1 MEVDARGAASL
12 VMTLSHQAKEEVKM
26 IYRVYKSELSFD
38 RTQSGLVDFSQDF
51 PAVTVAPTFSA
62 KGKVKLRLFIDRSS
76 IELFEQDGRFA
87 MTNLVFPTSPYTTLS
102 LESAGGKAK
111 VTNLQVY
118 SIQPTQK

>member
-1 MEVDARGAASL
+1 MLFR
-12 VMTLSHQAKEEVKM
+12 
-26 IYRVYKSELSFD
+26 
-38 RTQSGLVDFSQDF
+38 
-51 PAVTVAPTFSA
+51 SA

-87 MTNLVFPTSPYTTLS
+87 MTNLVFPTAPYTTLS